1 MLDYILRFIVTLLII
16 TGIAFLIPT
25 LVIFFLQVLITVSVF
40 LVILFVLSLF
50 YKGKTDDEIRL
61 EETNRQ
67 VEEAKKALD
76 TFSINKWG
84 VWIMI
89 LKFLKQLF
97 CFPHHYEQEL
107 SPFDDEW
114 WEECRKCDKTR
125 KVKKVII

>member
-25 LVIFFLQVLITVSVF
+25 LVIFFLQVLITVGVF

-67 VEEAKKALD
+67 VEDAKKALD
-76 TFSINKWG
+76 TFSINK
-84 VWIMI
+84 
-89 LKFLKQLF
+89 
-97 CFPHHYEQEL
+97 
-107 SPFDDEW
+107 
-114 WEECRKCDKTR
+114 
-125 KVKKVII
+125 

>member
-1 MLDYILRFIVTLLII
+1 MLDYILRFIVTILII

-76 TFSINKWG
+76 TFSINK
-84 VWIMI
+84 
-89 LKFLKQLF
+89 
-97 CFPHHYEQEL
+97 
-107 SPFDDEW
+107 
-114 WEECRKCDKTR
+114 
-125 KVKKVII
+125 